1 MNSYNP
7 LPRRSST
14 TIPPIVLV
22 RHGEA
27 EHLVSDLTGGWSDTL
42 LTELG
47 HRQARAAAEYL
58 QTLIGEQEA
67 EILSSDL
74 MRAVQTAQPY
84 SELTGVKIETHVEL
98 REINN
103 GVASGRR
110 KSEVEHLY
118 IKPCEPI
125 LDWRPYP
132 EAESWGEFYK
142 RVSLFMDQLIQDH
155 KKVKV
160 IFTHGGTLH
169 QIASWWLSL
178 EPEHMTKAAFGAAPT
193 GITVLTKSIFNE
205 HTIDRLND
213 TSHLVGLGYWYPL
226 PRFEA

>member
-1 MNSYNP
+1 M
-7 LPRRSST
+7 
-14 TIPPIVLV
+14 
-22 RHGEA
+22 
-27 EHLVSDLTGGWSDTL
+27 VSDLTGGWSDTL

-84 SELTGVKIETHVEL
+84 SDLTGVKIGSHVEL

-103 GVASGRR
+103 GVAAGRR
-110 KSEVEHLY
+110 KSEVERLY

-125 LDWRPYP
+125 LDWCPYP
-132 EAESWGEFYK
+132 EAESWGGFYQ
-142 RVSLFMDQLIQDH
+142 RVSCFMDQLIQDH
-155 KKVKV
+155 KRVKV
-160 IFTHGGTLH
+160 IFTHGGTVH
-169 QIASWWLSL
+169 HIVSWWLNL
-178 EPEHMTKAAFGAAPT
+178 TPEHMTRAAFGAAPT
-193 GITVLTKSIFNE
+193 GITVLTKSVFNE

-213 TSHLVGLGYWYPL
+213 VSHLRGLGYWYPL
-226 PRFEA
+226 PRFDV

>member
-1 MNSYNP
+1 M
-7 LPRRSST
+7 
-14 TIPPIVLV
+14 
-22 RHGEA
+22 
-27 EHLVSDLTGGWSDTL
+27 VSDLTGGWSDTL
-42 LTELG
+42 LTGLG

-84 SELTGVKIETHVEL
+84 SELTGVKIGSHVEL

-103 GVASGRR
+103 GVAAGRR

-132 EAESWGEFYK
+132 EAESWGEFYR
-142 RVSLFMDQLIQDH
+142 RVSLFMDQLIRDH

-178 EPEHMTKAAFGAAPT
+178 EPEHMTRAAFGAAPT

>member
-14 TIPPIVLV
+14 TIQPIVIV

-84 SELTGVKIETHVEL
+84 SDLTGVKIGSHVEL

-103 GVASGRR
+103 GIAAGRR
-110 KSEVEHLY
+110 KSEVEALY

-125 LDWRPYP
+125 LDWCPYP
-132 EAESWGEFYK
+132 EAESWGGFYQ
-142 RVSLFMDQLIQDH
+142 RVSCFMDQLIQDH
-155 KKVKV
+155 KRVKV
-160 IFTHGGTLH
+160 IFTHGGTVH
-169 QIASWWLSL
+169 HIVSWWLNL
-178 EPEHMTKAAFGAAPT
+178 TPEHMTRAAFGAAPT
-193 GITVLTKSIFNE
+193 GITVLTKSVFNE

-213 TSHLVGLGYWYPL
+213 VSHLRGLGYWYPL
-226 PRFEA
+226 PRFDV